1 MSKGDTFI
9 GEVRKQRFGGAPTQK
24 QLDQEYDDLETRLF
38 EAVADFGVDEL
49 NQMLEAAETIRARRP
64 S

>member
-9 GEVRKQRFGGAPTQK
+9 GEVRSRFGGPPTQR
-24 QLDQEYDDLETRLF
+24 QLDQQYDELETRLF

>member
-9 GEVRKQRFGGAPTQK
+9 GEVRRRGFGDPPTQK
-24 QLDQEYDDLETRLF
+24 QLDQDYEDLETRLF

-64 S
+64 P